1 VIQEHIK
8 KPLAD
13 EVLFGKLK
21 KGGTVRVTVEKKET
35 GETGLKLESLAD
47 EAPVKPK
54 KEEPEDAPKP
64 PKAVAKKPAA
74 KKVVAQKPEPKGK
87 DGGKRS
93 LVPQLPRKG

>member
-1 VIQEHIK
+1 M
-8 KPLAD
+8 
-13 EVLFGKLK
+13 LFGKLK

-54 KEEPEDAPKP
+54 KEEPDEAPKVR
-64 PKAVAKKPAA
+64 KTVAKKPTA